1 LIGCTDRS
9 GSASDV
15 RDDDRRRHPE
25 RPIVAVGA
33 VIFDGDRV
41 LLVKRGREPL
51 KGAWSLPGGAV
62 EVGETLDAALA
73 REVLEETGLSVEV
86 GLMIEVLDRV
96 QFDAD
101 GRVEYHYVIIDYLC
115 RPFAGSA
122 AHGSDALDVRWVRV
136 DDLANL
142 RVSASAVAVIRKAL
156 AHSLK
161 NGDHGR
167 PHGPSNGD

>member
-1 LIGCTDRS
+1 MVDEPG
-9 GSASDV
+9 
-15 RDDDRRRHPE
+15 RRHPD

-33 VIFDGDRV
+33 VILDGERV
-41 LLVKRGREPL
+41 LLIQRGREPM

-86 GLMIEVLDRV
+86 GPVVEVLDRV

-115 RPFAGSA
+115 RVFAGSA
-122 AHGSDALDVRWVRV
+122 ASGSDARDVRWVRV
-136 DDLANL
+136 DDLDEL
-142 RVSASAVAVIRKAL
+142 RVTAKAIAVIQKAL
-156 AHSLK
+156 ERAREK
-161 NGDHGR
+161 
-167 PHGPSNGD
+167 P